1 MVQFETKSSASKKNR
16 LLKSQK
22 LLTKLSNY
30 TNILINRIL
39 LTTKGRQRK
48 GGGGGRIWIERWL
61 KKVEKGGGLLEGA
74 EKGLR
79 DRS

>member
-1 MVQFETKSSASKKNR
+1 MLIDFKVTEIANEVEAITR
-16 LLKSQK
+16 IY
-22 LLTKLSNY
+22 LSNK
-30 TNILINRIL
+30 LNRIL